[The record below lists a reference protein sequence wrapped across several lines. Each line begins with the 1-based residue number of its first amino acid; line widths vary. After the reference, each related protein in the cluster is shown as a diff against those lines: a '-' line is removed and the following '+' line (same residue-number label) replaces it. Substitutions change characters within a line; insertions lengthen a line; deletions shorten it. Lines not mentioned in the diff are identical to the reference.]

1 MPDIKL
7 LTHEEGFKMVSQNG
21 NLALPPNNEILYDDL
36 GNPSVMVK
44 IPKFTYADLGL
55 SGSGTHPAFIVNG
68 VEVPYIYI
76 SKYQNI
82 VENGR
87 AYSLPYQRP
96 HHTVNFDQAKAFCEA
111 KGKGWHLFSNAE
123 WAAIVLWCK
132 KNNCMPYGNNNYDYG
147 DYYNTSEKGAPM
159 GKYNEGWGETVPY
172 TATGS
177 GPKSWFHNNDFSGIA
192 DLNGNVYEWVSGVRV
207 EKGELQVIENNNS
220 AMGVDESATS
230 ELWKAISQAGAY
242 VAPGTDGAIKFGSTG
257 ITTSGAFKSAT
268 AASGVAIPTLV
279 KALALFPNDAAD
291 TYRDDYYYVNS
302 LSADRLFFRGG
313 YCDDGDDA
321 GVFYYDGYYAR
332 SCAYANLGFRSAF
345 VELPTE

>member
-1 MPDIKL
+1 MADIKL
-7 LTHEEGFKMVSQNG
+7 MTQQESNKLS
-21 NLALPPNNEILYDDL
+21 NLVLPPNNEIIVDDL
-36 GNPSVMVK
+36 GKPSVMVK
-44 IPKFTYADLGL
+44 IPKFTYEDLGL
-55 SGSGTHPAFIVNG
+55 SGSGTHPAFIVDG
-68 VEVPYIYI
+68 KEVPYIYI

-96 HHTVNFDQAKAFCEA
+96 HHTVNFDEAKAFCEA

-123 WAAIVLWCK
+123 WAAVALWCK
-132 KNNCMPYGNNNYDYG
+132 KNNCMPYGNNNYNYG

-159 GKYNEGWGETVPY
+159 GEYNEDWGEDIPY

-207 EKGELQVIENNNS
+207 NAGELQVIENNNS

-242 VAPGTDGAIKFGSTG
+242 VAPGTEGAIKFGSSG
-257 ITTSGAFKSAT
+257 IQTSGMFKEAT
-268 AASGVAIPTLV
+268 AADGVTIPTLV

-291 TYRDDYYYVNS
+291 TYRDDYYWAGTS
-302 LSADRLFFRGG
+302 GERLFYRGG
-313 YCDDGDDA
+313 YCNGYGYA
-321 GVFYYDGYYAR
+321 GVFYYDGYSGR
-332 SCAYANLGFRSAF
+332 SDAYGYLGFRSAF
-345 VELPTE
+345 VEL